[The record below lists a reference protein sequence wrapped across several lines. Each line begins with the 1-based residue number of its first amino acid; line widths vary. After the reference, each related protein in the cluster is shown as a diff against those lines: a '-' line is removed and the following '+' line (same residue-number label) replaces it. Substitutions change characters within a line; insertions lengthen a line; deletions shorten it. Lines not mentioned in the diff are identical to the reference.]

1 MRSAYPHRRGTCFTY
16 GLASLER
23 LEEPAVLLGRR
34 GECALIGAFLDRPAD
49 DTALLLRGEPGAG
62 KTVLPD
68 AAADAASAAKAWV
81 LRAAGVE
88 SEAELTFSG
97 LHQLLRPVCEEE
109 LHELSAVHRDAL
121 KIMPGFGGG
130 PVPDRLLVPTR
141 QEGPEL
147 RHMACEVSSA
157 PCSTGSRRGY
167 PQPAAAYAAAGRTG
181 RHIPTICGWEVHDE
195 RERTGQR

>member
-1 MRSAYPHRRGTCFTY
+1 M
-16 GLASLER
+16 ER

-34 GECALIGAFLDRPAD
+34 GECALIGAFLDWPAD

-97 LHQLLRPVCEEE
+97 LHQLLRPVYEEE

-121 KIMPGFGGG
+121 KIVPGFGGG
-130 PVPDRLLVPTR
+130 PAPDRLLVPR

-181 RHIPTICGWEVHDE
+181 RHIPTICGWEAHDE
-195 RERTGQR
+195 PACTGQR